1 MDMAYDFDDFK
12 LEKRYCSETGCNVA
26 FKCFRD
32 GTEMCLESGRCR
44 KKNSPAPTAQESRV
58 FFQNDFPDGDA
69 SRRM

>member
-44 KKNSPAPTAQESRV
+44 EKKLSCANRTGEPGV
-58 FFQNDFPDGDA
+58 FQNDFPDGDA